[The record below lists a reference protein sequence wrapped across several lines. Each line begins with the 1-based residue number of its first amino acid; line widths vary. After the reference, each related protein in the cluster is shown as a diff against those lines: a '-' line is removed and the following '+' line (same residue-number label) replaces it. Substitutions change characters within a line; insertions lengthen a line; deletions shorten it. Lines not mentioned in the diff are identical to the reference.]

1 MLLYVVRW
9 FIFFGSL
16 ISWDYEMQKSPFC
29 YSVPRSF
36 LLHALALPFS
46 PWSNLRLWA
55 SQTVAMRCLVMVL
68 DDCDNFDG
76 GWARWWWWWWW
87 WWWSWWWWW
96 WWSWWWWWWWWYG
109 GDDGGID
116 GWGKMRMMAMMIAMR
131 MMATVM
137 VNGEDGDQEQET
149 HSLITL
155 CLIITEYP
163 VSHQCL

>member
-1 MLLYVVRW
+1 MVVER
-9 FIFFGSL
+9 
-16 ISWDYEMQKSPFC
+16 
-29 YSVPRSF
+29 
-36 LLHALALPFS
+36 
-46 PWSNLRLWA
+46 
-55 SQTVAMRCLVMVL
+55 
-68 DDCDNFDG
+68 DDDG
-76 GWARWWWWWWW
+76 GDDDDDDHDDDDHDDDDDDDDG
-87 WWWSWWWWW
+87 
-96 WWSWWWWWWWWYG
+96 G